1 MKRVILILGAAGAVL
16 VLAIV
21 IFILTFSL
29 NDRKPRIEEAV
40 SKAMKMEVRINGQL
54 KLMLFPHIGVLA
66 KDLLIQNEGVDV
78 GTAEEAKVGLRLLP
92 LLRRKILVKKI
103 WLTAPTFFIT
113 VNQGGH
119 SNLET
124 LAAKVTGPETP
135 RSPFELEKLFVTKG
149 HLLYRNERTGR
160 QAEATECDLAIQ
172 NLASGGGE
180 FYSHLYLA
188 GNLSC
193 GELRVEQ
200 LQLTGIVAEIKAG
213 QGLLEANPLT
223 FQIFGGNGR
232 GNIQGVMTD
241 ESPKYTV
248 DFAITQIAFEDVLTT
263 FRNQPSIRGPL
274 DLQAHLTMQGKTGK
288 QATRTARGKVTI
300 QGKNLLLE
308 TTDLD
313 QMLAKYEKSQNF
325 NLVDVGAFFIAG
337 PLGTLLTKGY
347 NFGSLYQ
354 ESRGGTSTVQTLVSD
369 WKVDN
374 GVAEAEDV
382 ALATK
387 ENRIALTGKLD
398 FVNQQFDNVT
408 VAVLDEKGCA
418 RFSQTIHG
426 PFRNPLVDP
435 VRTLESMGGPMTN
448 LFNKTMKFLRGGD
461 CEIFYAGS
469 VKHPK

>member
-1 MKRVILILGAAGAVL
+1 MLILGAAGAVL
-16 VLAIV
+16 VLALV
-21 IFILTFSL
+21 IFILIFSL
-29 NDRKPRIEEAV
+29 DDHKPRIEEAV
-40 SKAMKMEVRINGQL
+40 SRAMKMEVHINGQL
-54 KLMLFPHIGVLA
+54 KLMLFPHIGVRA
-66 KDLLIQNEGVDV
+66 KDLLIQNDGVDV
-78 GTAEEAKVGLRLLP
+78 GAAEEAKVEFRLLP
-92 LLRRKILVKKI
+92 LLRRKVLVKKI
-103 WLTAPTFFIT
+103 WLTAPTFFVT

-119 SNLET
+119 TNLET
-124 LAAKVTGPETP
+124 LAAKVTSPEIP

-149 HLLYRNERTGR
+149 RLLYRNEGTGR

-193 GELRVEQ
+193 GELKVEQ
-200 LQLTGIVAEIKAG
+200 MQFSGLVAEIKAG

-223 FQIFGGNGR
+223 FQIFGGKGQ
-232 GNIQGVMTD
+232 GSIQGVMTN
-241 ESPKYTV
+241 ESPEYTF
-248 DFAITQIAFEDVLTT
+248 DFTITQFAFEDVLTT

-288 QATRTARGKVTI
+288 EATRTARGKVTI
-300 QGKNLLLE
+300 QGKNLLLD

-313 QMLAKYEKSQNF
+313 QMLDKYEQSQNF

-354 ESRGGTSTVQTLVSD
+354 ESRGGTSTVQILVSD
-369 WKVDN
+369 WKIDN

-398 FVNQQFDNVT
+398 FVNRQFDNVT
-408 VAVLDEKGCA
+408 VAVLDDKGCA
-418 RFSQTIHG
+418 KYIQTIHG

-435 VRTLESMGGPMTN
+435 VRTLESLGGPWTN
-448 LFNKTMKFLRGGD
+448 LYNKTMKLLKGEK

-469 VKHPK
+469 VKQPD